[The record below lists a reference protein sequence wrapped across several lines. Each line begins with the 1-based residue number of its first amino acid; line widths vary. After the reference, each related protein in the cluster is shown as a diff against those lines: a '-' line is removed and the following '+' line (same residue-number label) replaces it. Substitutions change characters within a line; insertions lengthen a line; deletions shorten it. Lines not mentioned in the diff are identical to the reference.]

1 MLASSC
7 SGKSTKREGMMFK
20 SDQLSPKAKVV
31 WGRLDSK
38 TKMVIQSDYPFKRD
52 RNEAIYKLRLRGAE
66 IPVLSEITGLSK
78 VAISRI
84 LETVK
89 KDRLF
94 DIRHSLGQMRRAF
107 QDFYEACLY
116 YTHGDKD
123 DWDF

>member
-1 MLASSC
+1 MI
-7 SGKSTKREGMMFK
+7 KPER
-20 SDQLSPKAKVV
+20 LSPKARVV
-31 WGRLDSK
+31 WSKLDSK
-38 TKMVIQSDYPFKRD
+38 TKGVIQRDYPFRRD
-52 RNEAIYKLRLRGAE
+52 RDEAIYKLRLRGVE
-66 IPVLSEITGLSK
+66 IPILAEITGFSESH
-78 VAISRI
+78 IPRI

-123 DWDF
+123 EWDF